1 MVIGRILSLS
11 VPAARAIRRSAAQGA
26 LRFTVLALCAAVL
39 CRRSCSLHTGEESRG
54 NTTMADTQDEL
65 SSSDFTNEDWSQLTP
80 DVLREVLRAR
90 AAPRPRGSTDPTSPP
105 RRPRA
110 QVAVHLSAERVVDL
124 MQSCSSWSRPPV
136 RPPAARRPPPAA
148 RRPPPAARRA
158 VPRADAP
165 RARRRAALS
174 GPSSSRLWT
183 KLADRD
189 FEHAANAQELGALF
203 TQAVHGPASA
213 SPGAAPRA
221 GGDAA
226 REYAACRAAFGADPA
241 AFREVARAL
250 RLIFSAARSLDARGL
265 TAAPPGNPLAERLP
279 HLVPHPDST
288 RFSAAR
294 LIGTLTRG
302 ASEELL
308 VGSAPPPP
316 PPSY

>member
-1 MVIGRILSLS
+1 VVIGRILSLR

-54 NTTMADTQDEL
+54 NTTMANTQDEL

-80 DVLREVLRAR
+80 DVLREVRRAR

-124 MQSCSSWSRPPV
+124 MQTCSSWSCPSARPP
-136 RPPAARRPPPAA
+136 A

-158 VPRADAP
+158 VQRADAP

-183 KLADRD
+183 KLAERD

-203 TQAVHGPASA
+203 AQAVHGP
-213 SPGAAPRA
+213 GAAPPA

-250 RLIFSAARSLDARGL
+250 RLIFSAVRSLDARGL

-308 VGSAPPPP
+308 RRSAPRPAPPRP
-316 PPSY
+316 AWAPAPARCAG